1 MLVVN
6 LFLCENIEDTTSP
19 LVGQLELSIDKFVD
33 LHEYDVELEIPDVN
47 NPAITNIVINSKA
60 IFIYSQYEYYSQQA
74 QLTQIRINKLEER
87 IAKSHE
93 LLKELECLSFVK
105 CIAKDE
111 QTQFARMLQQQQQH
125 QLVTNAQT
133 TNPNSRNA
141 KVNKLLPSNNSQTH
155 SHNISN
161 SFAYTVD
168 NFISSKTNTTFNWN
182 AVALY
187 TTLFILLLTLLM
199 STTKTDL
206 INITCLVC
214 ICHRLLNYKLYD
226 ADKSFTFFSLL
237 LSVEV
242 VYDVLWLFFGVGVS
256 CDRSVWNDCS
266 LKVVWYY
273 MTIMLLIVKCVLWME
288 MFILKG
294 KTAVQ

>member
-1 MLVVN
+1 VN

-33 LHEYDVELEIPDVN
+33 LQEFDVELEIPDVN
-47 NPAITNIVINSKA
+47 NPAITNVVINSKA

-74 QLTQIRINKLEER
+74 QLTQMRVNKLEER
-87 IAKSHE
+87 IAKSNE
-93 LLKELECLSFVK
+93 LLNELERLSFVK
-105 CIAKDE
+105 CIAKDD
-111 QTQFARMLQQQQQH
+111 QAQFARMLQHQQQNQS
-125 QLVTNAQT
+125 VTNAQT
-133 TNPNSRNA
+133 TNPNSRNV
-141 KVNKLLPSNNSQTH
+141 KSNKLLPSNNSQSH

-161 SFAYTVD
+161 SFACTVD

-187 TTLFILLLTLLM
+187 TALFILIFTLLM

-237 LSVEV
+237 LSIALA
-242 VYDVLWLFFGVGVS
+242 YDVLWLFFGVGMS
-256 CDRSVWNDCS
+256 CDRSVWMDCS
-266 LKVVWYY
+266 LKVAWYY
-273 MTIMLLIVKCVLWME
+273 LTIVLLIMKCVLWVE

-294 KTAVQ
+294 KTEVQ